1 MSIQYVG
8 ELLDLLDGVDLDTPV
23 RLVLQPAYPIEC
35 DLGGLVVVD
44 DVVYLTAGEQADYLR
59 GDVREE
65 LWGS

>member
-8 ELLDLLDGVDLDTPV
+8 ELLALLDHIDPDTPV
-23 RLVLQPAYPIEC
+23 RLALQPAHPIEC
-35 DLGGLVVVD
+35 DLGGLDLID